1 MRVIRQVSTCG
12 ACITLLVA
20 IAPWAFAASNS
31 ASPRRESLHEAPM
44 HVAGFDALVAKE
56 HGFKIVNR
64 DGVQMSIPLRGS
76 DAGHGY
82 KLCDPK

>member
-1 MRVIRQVSTCG
+1 
-12 ACITLLVA
+12 
-20 IAPWAFAASNS
+20 
-31 ASPRRESLHEAPM
+31 M

-56 HGFKIVNR
+56 HGLKIVNR
-64 DGVQMSIPLRGS
+64 DGVQMSIALRGS